1 MFIKK
6 IALLLGCFFLA
17 QMGWAQIMPPTQQGM
32 SIDPARLY
40 LQRKSKGKAMGQQN
54 EEHLDPLTQRRR
66 SMRAFVPQGNWVYGL
81 GVGYLTMNSNH
92 TDLVFNG
99 MEQADM
105 RIKGFTFQPYM
116 GYAVGNNFIIGL
128 RVGYSE
134 TNGKKPFFTQYEDET
149 LVHTYRNVDYTHTFY
164 NAEAF
169 WRGYVPIDR
178 KLRWAFFT
186 DVTLGYQGGNGHV
199 LSDRDDTAFRSNFSL
214 NQIRLGIRPGIAV
227 ALNNHASIDL
237 SVGLANM
244 SYALQHEKNRDGES
258 IKENDFRI
266 NSLIDIANIQCGL
279 TLNY

>member
-40 LQRKSKGKAMGQQN
+40 LQRKGKAKG
-54 EEHLDPLTQRRR
+54 EEPLDPLTKRRR
-66 SMRAFVPQGNWVYGL
+66 ENRSFVPQGNWMYGL
-81 GVGYLTMNSNH
+81 SAGYLTMNSSQ
-92 TDLVFNG
+92 TDLVFSG
-99 MEQADM
+99 MEHADM

-116 GYAVGNNFIIGL
+116 GYAVGNNCILGL

-134 TNGKKPFFTQYEDET
+134 TRGEKPFFTQYEDET
-149 LVHTYRNVDYTHTFY
+149 LVHTFRNVDYTQSFY
-164 NAEAF
+164 NAEAL
-169 WRGYVPIDR
+169 WRGYVPIDS

-186 DVTLGYQGGNGHV
+186 DISLDYQGGSGHV

-214 NQIRLGIRPGIAV
+214 NQIRLAVRPGIAL
-227 ALNNHASIDL
+227 ALTNHASIDL
-237 SVGLANM
+237 SVGLANV
-244 SYALQHEKNRDGES
+244 SYAMQHEKNRDGES
-258 IKENDFRI
+258 IKDKEFRI
-266 NSLIDIANIQCGL
+266 NSLIDIANIHCGL

>member
-1 MFIKK
+1 
-6 IALLLGCFFLA
+6 
-17 QMGWAQIMPPTQQGM
+17 MPPTQQGM

-54 EEHLDPLTQRRR
+54 EEQLDPLTQRRR
-66 SMRAFVPQGNWVYGL
+66 SLRAFVPQGNWVYGL
-81 GVGYLTMNSNH
+81 GVGHLTMNSSH
-92 TDLVFNG
+92 TDLVFSG

-105 RIKGFTFQPYM
+105 RLKGFTFQPYM
-116 GYAVGNNFIIGL
+116 GYAVGNNCIIGL
-128 RVGYSE
+128 RAGYSQLD
-134 TNGKKPFFTQYEDET
+134 GKKPFFTQYEDEA

-169 WRGYVPIDR
+169 WRGYVPIDS

-186 DVTLGYQGGNGHV
+186 DITLGYQGGSGYV

-227 ALNNHASIDL
+227 ALTNHASIDL
-237 SVGLANM
+237 SVGLANLN
-244 SYALQHEKNRDGES
+244 YALQHEKNRDGDN
-258 IKENDFRI
+258 IKDQEFRI